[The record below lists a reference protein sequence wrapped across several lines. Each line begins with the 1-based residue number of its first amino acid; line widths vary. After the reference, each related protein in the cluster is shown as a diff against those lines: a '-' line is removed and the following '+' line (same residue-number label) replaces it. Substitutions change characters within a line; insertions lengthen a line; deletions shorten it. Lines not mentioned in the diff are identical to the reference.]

1 MRTKNKEYR
10 SNSSLKFEADASV
23 RQTISSPVHGIKT
36 QNIPFGRV
44 SHDIIH
50 AQTKQQQFLTE
61 WFPVRITHIYPVVQ
75 RLTLFTKIVHRQ
87 RLIIFIQEPDFSGT
101 QHPSNR
107 ERRTSRQLIR
117 QSSSQLM
124 RYIVQRGQLP
134 FFRQFTKPLPA
145 SRVSIRQL
153 QAPTLPVLIQISLY
167 PITVSIS
174 YHQVFLPALIFNPR
188 VRAQGQHIPSCLIV
202 HRDFTLSRIH
212 KMFPTHLIMLG
223 RARLET
229 VNAGHSE
236 ICG

>member
-1 MRTKNKEYR
+1 MISGKNSPHLPGSSAAHAFHENRPPTKAHNLHSRTGLFRNATSLQQRKKNESSADTTKLLPTDEVHRTKR
-10 SNSSLKFEADASV
+10 A
-23 RQTISSPVHGIKT
+23 
-36 QNIPFGRV
+36 
-44 SHDIIH
+44 
-50 AQTKQQQFLTE
+50 
-61 WFPVRITHIYPVVQ
+61 
-75 RLTLFTKIVHRQ
+75 
-87 RLIIFIQEPDFSGT
+87 
-101 QHPSNR
+101 PS
-107 ERRTSRQLIR
+107 
-117 QSSSQLM
+117 
-124 RYIVQRGQLP
+124 

-188 VRAQGQHIPSCLIV
+188 VLAQGQHIPSCLIV